1 MLDRTKEPIE
11 YQSWLQTEPDAVS
24 LHLAELIAGAQAK
37 SAGASASADSAR
49 LVARVEVDWP
59 TLALA
64 AGVYGAFAGLT
75 WFYADLPWWL
85 VLPLGAAIVCLQSS
99 LQHEAIRGCP
109 TRWSWL
115 NTLIA
120 APALYLWLPY
130 ALYRRTHLQHHIDEH
145 LTDPVRDPESHYLTP
160 EAWLALSPIHR
171 AVREVMTSLAGRM
184 IVGPL
189 YAAFQSL
196 TDLARAAHTR
206 DWSTLSHWA
215 LHGIALAGL
224 LWWIVGICGIP
235 LWAYVLLFAWP
246 GSALMQLRG
255 YAEHRAAPDVAAR
268 TASIEAGPLLGFLFL
283 HNNLHALHHA
293 EPTLAWHRRPARYRA
308 VRTDL
313 LRASRYHLIAGY
325 AQLVRSYLFEAK
337 EPLPHPSLA
346 RRRSAPVRTGQQPGY
361 RLV

>member
-24 LHLAELIAGAQAK
+24 LHLAELIADAQAN
-37 SAGASASADSAR
+37 SAGASAADSAR
-49 LVARVEVDWP
+49 LVARAGVDWP
-59 TLALA
+59 TVALA
-64 AGVYGAFAGLT
+64 IGVYGAFASLT

-99 LQHEAIRGCP
+99 LQHEAVHGYP

-115 NTLIA
+115 NALIA

-130 ALYRRTHLQHHIDEH
+130 GLYRRTHLRHHVDEH
-145 LTDPVRDPESHYLTP
+145 LTDPVRDPESHYVTP
-160 EAWLALSPIHR
+160 EAWLALSPIQR
-171 AVREVMTSLAGRM
+171 ALREVTMSLAGRM

-189 YAAFQSL
+189 YAVAQSL
-196 TDLARAAHTR
+196 ADLARAARTR
-206 DWSTLSHWA
+206 DRSTLGHWA
-215 LHGIALAGL
+215 LHGIVLAGL

-235 LWAYVLLFAWP
+235 FGAYLLLFAWP

-308 VRTDL
+308 VRTEL

-325 AQLVRSYLFEAK
+325 AQLFGSYLFEAK
-337 EPLPHPSLA
+337 EPLLHPSLV
-346 RRRSAPVRTGQQPGY
+346 RRRSALPHAGQQPGY

>member
-24 LHLAELIAGAQAK
+24 LHLAELIADARAT
-37 SAGASASADSAR
+37 AAADSSRAIAK
-49 LVARVEVDWP
+49 VGIDWP

-64 AGVYGAFAGLT
+64 AGIYGAFAAVT
-75 WFYADLPWWL
+75 WFYHDLPWWL

-99 LQHEAIRGCP
+99 LQHEAIHGYP

-120 APALYLWLPY
+120 APSLYLWLPY
-130 ALYRRTHLQHHIDEH
+130 GIYRRIHLKHHVDEH
-145 LTDPVRDPESHYLTP
+145 LTDPVRDPELHYLTP

-171 AVREVMTSLAGRM
+171 ALREVMMSLLGRM

-189 YAAFQSL
+189 YEAARSL
-196 TDLARAAHTR
+196 ADLARAMRSR

-215 LHGIALAGL
+215 LHGIALTGL
-224 LWWIVGICGIP
+224 LWWVVAVCDIP
-235 LWAYVLLFAWP
+235 LWAYALLFAWP

-268 TASIEAGPLLGFLFL
+268 TATIEAGPLLSFLFL

-313 LRASRYHLIAGY
+313 LRASRYHLIASY
-325 AQLVRSYLFEAK
+325 AQLARNYLFEAK
-337 EPLPHPSLA
+337 EPLLHPSLVRA
-346 RRRSAPVRTGQQPGY
+346 RSADLRADHRPAY
-361 RLV
+361 RSA

>member
-1 MLDRTKEPIE
+1 MLDQTKEPNE
-11 YQSWLQTEPDAVS
+11 YQSWPQTEPDPVS
-24 LHLAELIAGAQAK
+24 LHLAELIASAK
-37 SAGASASADSAR
+37 ASAAGDGAR
-49 LVARVEVDWP
+49 LIARVWLDWP

-64 AGVYGAFAGLT
+64 AGIYGAFASLT
-75 WFYADLPWWL
+75 WFYADLPWWV

-99 LQHEAIRGCP
+99 LQHEAVHGYP

-115 NTLIA
+115 NAVIA
-120 APALYLWLPY
+120 APSLYLWLPY
-130 ALYRRTHLQHHIDEH
+130 GLYRRTHLQHHVDEN
-145 LTDPVRDPESHYLTP
+145 LTDPSRDPESHYLAP
-160 EAWLALSPIHR
+160 EDWLTLSPIHR
-171 AVREVMTSLAGRM
+171 ALREVMMSLAGRM

-189 YAAFQSL
+189 YAAGHAL
-196 TDLARAAHTR
+196 ADLARAALTR

-215 LHGIALAGL
+215 LHAVVLAGL

-235 LWAYVLLFAWP
+235 LWAYLLLFAWP

-308 VRTDL
+308 VRTAL

-325 AQLVRSYLFEAK
+325 AQLARSYLFEAK
-337 EPLPHPSLA
+337 EPLLHPSLV
-346 RRRSAPVRTGQQPGY
+346 RRRAMPARTSHQPGY